1 MTLSTNVRTV
11 LTATG
16 PNETPPSAS
25 RVQRVRHE
33 LKRRHLTVTQV
44 QALSPHFVSVTLAGD
59 DLTDFVSLSF
69 DDHVKLLF
77 DATEGGEPARR
88 DYTPRHFDA
97 QARQLTLEFALHG
110 PGVASQWARQAQ
122 PGQRLWV
129 AGPRGSMVV
138 PLDHDWHLLAGDD
151 SALPAIH
158 RRLEELPPGSQA
170 LVLVHLADAADQR
183 KFNTAA
189 ALQLQWCSSAA
200 QWLDAL
206 RRLQLPPGEGFAW
219 CAGESRL
226 MAQARELLL
235 HHHRHPRHAMK
246 VAAYWKPG
254 ASDFHETLE
263 G

>member
-1 MTLSTNVRTV
+1 MVPLEEPRPGV
-11 LTATG
+11 
-16 PNETPPSAS
+16 S

-33 LKRRHLTVTQV
+33 LKRRLLTVTQV
-44 QALSPHFVSVTLAGD
+44 QALSPHVVSVTLGGD
-59 DLTDFVSLSF
+59 DLADFVSLSF

-77 DATEGGEPARR
+77 DAPDGGEPARR
-88 DYTPRHFDA
+88 DYTPRRFVA
-97 QARQLTLEFALHG
+97 AARQLTIEFALHG
-110 PGVASQWARQAQ
+110 PGVASDWARQAQ

-151 SALPAIH
+151 SALPALH
-158 RRLEELPPGSQA
+158 RRLEELPAGSRA
-170 LVLVHLADAADQR
+170 LVLGLLADAADQR
-183 KFNTAA
+183 VFTTAA
-189 ALQLQWCSSAA
+189 ALQVQWCNTAA
-200 QWLDAL
+200 QWLQAL
-206 RRLQLPPGEGFAW
+206 RDLRLPPGEGFVW

-235 HHHRHPRHAMK
+235 QHHQHPRHAMK